1 MPIWSPGWHIPTQK
15 IPKCLPP
22 PRGFNLSRAPL
33 WGGQFERMVGIVKGS
48 LYKTIGNGF
57 LTWTELEEVV
67 LDVEVAVNNRPLG
80 YIQDDV

>member
-1 MPIWSPGWHIPTQK
+1 MTDEKLNDYLSRQGIKWQ
-15 IPKCLPP
+15 
-22 PRGFNLSRAPL
+22 FNLSRAPL

>member
-1 MPIWSPGWHIPTQK
+1 MTDEKLNDYLSRQEIKWQ
-15 IPKCLPP
+15 
-22 PRGFNLSRAPL
+22 FNLSRAPL

-80 YIQDDV
+80 YIQDDM